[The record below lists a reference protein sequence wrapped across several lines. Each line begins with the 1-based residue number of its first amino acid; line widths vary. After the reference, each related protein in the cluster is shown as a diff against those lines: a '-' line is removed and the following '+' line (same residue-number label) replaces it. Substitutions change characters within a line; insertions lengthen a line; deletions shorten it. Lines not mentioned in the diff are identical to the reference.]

1 MGHTPYGYKIVNGM
15 AVIDEIEGAAVR
27 KLYEGYLSGL
37 GLQAAADEAGIPV
50 NHCQAKRMMLNRKY
64 LGTDYYPA
72 LITEDIMEQVK
83 AELTRRAGK
92 LGRVFEPKG
101 QDLPI
106 VPTRFQFGKEEMSFD
121 NPFLQAQYMYEL
133 IEGASC
139 IIKSV
144 DVEN

>member
-27 KLYEGYLSGL
+27 KLYEGYLSGM

-50 NHCQAKRMMLNRKY
+50 NHCQAKRMMLNKKY

-72 LITEDIMEQVK
+72 LVSEDIMEQVK

-92 LGRVFEPKG
+92 LGRVFEPKE

-133 IEGASC
+133 IEGA
-139 IIKSV
+139 
-144 DVEN
+144 